1 VASFGQEGTAGAE
14 SANCVTPTKLAGV
27 PIAITQT
34 GGCKIDQF
42 LLGLPAYKRV
52 QLSVVPQRRSDEV
65 CPNKSTFFGWQHPE
79 NISLLDH
86 IFMLRCGPERT
97 MPYS

>member
-1 VASFGQEGTAGAE
+1 M
-14 SANCVTPTKLAGV
+14 
-27 PIAITQT
+27 
-34 GGCKIDQF
+34 DQF

-52 QLSVVPQRRSDEV
+52 QLSVVPQRRSDHIHIRAQV
-65 CPNKSTFFGWQHPE
+65 CPNKSTFFRWQHPE